1 MNLEFISPLILILG
15 LNSKISLAKYLSIE
29 NERVKEPKPRG
40 NLNAHMTYIFMNLD
54 HQINEAY

>member
-40 NLNAHMTYIFMNLD
+40 NLNAHMIHRHMNLVLKL
-54 HQINEAY
+54 